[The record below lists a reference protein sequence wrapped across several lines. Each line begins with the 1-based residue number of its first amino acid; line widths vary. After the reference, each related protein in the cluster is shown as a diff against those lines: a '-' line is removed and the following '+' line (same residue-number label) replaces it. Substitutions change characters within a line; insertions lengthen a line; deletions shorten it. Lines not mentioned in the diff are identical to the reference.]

1 MTDAFDDLDSAR
13 ARIRQQVQGARE
25 RSAAVTVLADQVA
38 ATSATVRSPRG
49 EVSVTATAGAQITDV
64 TVAPGALELRAD
76 VLGRL
81 IRDTIAAAQRTAA
94 QRALAAAGL
103 HQQQRQVVVRTAI
116 LGLSGDRPTVQFFRL
131 FEFAPLLFDHA

>member
-38 ATSATVRSPRG
+38 TTTATVRSPRG
-49 EVSVTATAGAQITDV
+49 EVSVTATASAQVSDV
-64 TVAPGALELRAD
+64 TIAPGALELRAD

-94 QRALAAAGL
+94 ERALAAAEETLGADSGFVAGL
-103 HQQQRQVVVRTAI
+103 HADVASRFGEIPGETTLR
-116 LGLSGDRPTVQFFRL
+116 
-131 FEFAPLLFDHA
+131 